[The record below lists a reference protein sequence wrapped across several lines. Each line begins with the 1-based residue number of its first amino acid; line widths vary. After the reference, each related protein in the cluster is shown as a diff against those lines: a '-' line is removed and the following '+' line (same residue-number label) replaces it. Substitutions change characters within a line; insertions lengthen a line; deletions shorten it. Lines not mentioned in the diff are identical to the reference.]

1 MGQQPCHFTY
11 VLVRGQR
18 PREANLQGLAS
29 SECQSWYLSLGKQDS
44 EPWEKGGGKSAESE
58 KALNKLRQTR
68 LGATSTHPFLC
79 LPGTLN
85 STFVPS
91 HISPSVYAFVLH
103 LINTSLPPSSRN
115 IITSASHLSLP
126 LPMPPSLLEHT
137 GGSWRLVEGSGSVG
151 AH

>member
-1 MGQQPCHFTY
+1 MGQLPCHCTY
-11 VLVRGQR
+11 ILVRGQR
-18 PREANLQGLAS
+18 LREANLRGLAS
-29 SECQSWYLSLGKQDS
+29 SECQSWHLSPGKQDS
-44 EPWEKGGGKSAESE
+44 EPWEEGAGKSEESE
-58 KALNKLRQTR
+58 KAQNKLRQTR

-91 HISPSVYAFVLH
+91 HVSPSVYAFVLH
-103 LINTSLPPSSRN
+103 LINTSLPHSSRY

-126 LPMPPSLLEHT
+126 LRMPPSLLGHT
-137 GGSWRLVEGSGSVG
+137 GGSWRLVKGSGSEG